1 MTVAAI
7 ARALGKA
14 LIAFADELAQPAA
27 TPAAAAKRDPHSTT
41 AAVTGL
47 RTMPA
52 HAAGFRATARGDQ
65 P

>member
-7 ARALGKA
+7 ARAIGKA
-14 LIAFADELAQPAA
+14 LVAFADELAQPAA
-27 TPAAAAKRDPHSTT
+27 TPAVTAKRDPRSTT

-47 RTMPA
+47 RTVPA
-52 HAAGFRATARGDQ
+52 HGAGFRATARGDQ